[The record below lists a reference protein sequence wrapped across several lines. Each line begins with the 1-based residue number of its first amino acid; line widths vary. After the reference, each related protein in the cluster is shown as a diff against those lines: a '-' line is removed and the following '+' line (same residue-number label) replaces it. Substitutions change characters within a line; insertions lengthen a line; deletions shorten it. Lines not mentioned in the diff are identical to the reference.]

1 MKNFSLGMGYSLIA
15 HVNPVFGLYTA
26 FFPALMYTI
35 LGTSR
40 HCAVGPVAIVAGLMT
55 GNVVI
60 EVMNDLGMNFK
71 DKRGIGGIG
80 DTKIDN
86 YNTSNIPEGFED
98 ITNIDIAVMVGLING
113 VYIFVFGCLRL
124 GFISNYLSEE
134 LVSGFMTS
142 AAIYVFTTQ
151 IHYIV
156 GIDLANQSG
165 PLALI
170 RTYIEFFERIKEVN
184 LAALTTSLICIAILI
199 FYMFVV
205 QKLLLKYKIK
215 MPFPIHLFIMIG
227 GIIASNLM
235 DLENEY
241 QVQIVGD
248 IPST

>member
-55 GNVVI
+55 GNIVI
-60 EVMNDLGMNFK
+60 EVMKDLGMNYK
-71 DKRGIGGIG
+71 DKQVTGG
-80 DTKIDN
+80 TTTDN
-86 YNTSNIPEGFED
+86 YNTSNAGIAEGFED
-98 ITNIDIAVMVGLING
+98 ITNIDVAIMVGLING

-151 IHYIV
+151 LHYLV
-156 GIDLANQSG
+156 GVDLANQSG

-184 LAALTTSLICIAILI
+184 LTALTISLICIAILI
-199 FYMFVV
+199 FYIFVV
-205 QKLLLKYKIK
+205 QKLLLKFKIK

-227 GIIASNLM
+227 GIIASHLM
-235 DLENEY
+235 NLENEY
-241 QVQIVGD
+241 NVQVVGN